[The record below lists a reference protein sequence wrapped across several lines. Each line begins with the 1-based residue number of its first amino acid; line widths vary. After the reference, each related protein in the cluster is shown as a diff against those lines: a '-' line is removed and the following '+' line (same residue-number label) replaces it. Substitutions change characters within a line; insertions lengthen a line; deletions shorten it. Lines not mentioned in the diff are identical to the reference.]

1 MWACRPDHVCT
12 WPCHDDDSDWFAH
25 LEVPCWPTVWKCLS
39 LTSSSLVSQR
49 PGFLYRSVW
58 VPKWCSLLRTKIRI
72 DPSFRLFRRNRLLQ
86 TLEESSRVWET
97 IRPRKISDHSG
108 YTYRRRWG
116 SQVTVPWFRTAK
128 ILTWEKQPLQ
138 GAFVVIKVSGTQ
150 TWTFCLS
157 KETLRQYYASSPASH
172 LSKETLELVNR
183 CDDSIFVS
191 SQDFRT
197 FEWSRTI
204 GIFEHSKNAIFNF
217 SKSNVHI
224 LMKPIQIP
232 TRMSHSSINTM
243 RSKEPWFIDA
253 WIEA

>member
-108 YTYRRRWG
+108 YIYRRRWG
-116 SQVTVPWFRTAK
+116 LTGNGTMVPYRENLDVRKATFTRSLRCCQSSWNSNLN
-128 ILTWEKQPLQ
+128 ILL
-138 GAFVVIKVSGTQ
+138 I
-150 TWTFCLS
+150 
-157 KETLRQYYASSPASH
+157 
-172 LSKETLELVNR
+172 
-183 CDDSIFVS
+183 
-191 SQDFRT
+191 
-197 FEWSRTI
+197 
-204 GIFEHSKNAIFNF
+204 
-217 SKSNVHI
+217 
-224 LMKPIQIP
+224 
-232 TRMSHSSINTM
+232 
-243 RSKEPWFIDA
+243 
-253 WIEA
+253 